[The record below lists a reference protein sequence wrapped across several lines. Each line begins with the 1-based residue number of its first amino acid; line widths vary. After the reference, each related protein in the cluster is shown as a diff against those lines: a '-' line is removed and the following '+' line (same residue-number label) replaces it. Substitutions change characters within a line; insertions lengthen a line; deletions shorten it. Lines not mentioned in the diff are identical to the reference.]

1 MFIFV
6 SPFKKYLLCDRR
18 NNTDHHYPT
27 IMALIEIENKD
38 QFSELT
44 SASNKLIALYFHT
57 PWASP
62 CIQMNKVISTLAD
75 SAQYSNVS
83 FLSINA
89 DNFPEI
95 SDLFDITAVP
105 YFVIIKD
112 GTILKELT
120 GADPKEFINA
130 IDQFNGQSLDQS
142 STNQLAS
149 SATVESTSTSV
160 EETPE
165 QLNARLQKLTTA
177 APIMLFMKGTPSAPQ
192 CGFSRQMVAIL
203 REHQVRFGFFDILK
217 DDSVRQGLKTY
228 SDWPTF
234 PQLYIGGVFQGG
246 LDIIKENLSEDYLFF
261 EHALEESNSSK

>member
-1 MFIFV
+1 MV
-6 SPFKKYLLCDRR
+6 LV
-18 NNTDHHYPT
+18 
-27 IMALIEIENKD
+27 EISDKD

-44 SASNKLIALYFHT
+44 SVKDKLIALYFHT

-75 SAQYSNVS
+75 SDQYKSTT
-83 FLSINA
+83 FLAINA
-89 DNFPEI
+89 DSFPEI

-105 YFVIIKD
+105 YFVLIKN

-120 GADPKEFINA
+120 GADPKEFVSA
-130 IDQFNGQSLDQS
+130 LDTFGDS
-142 STNQLAS
+142 SQAATAS
-149 SATVESTSTSV
+149 SNADPTATVSTATPAPAPTIQQ

-165 QLNARLQKLTTA
+165 QLNARLEKLTTA

-217 DDSVRQGLKTY
+217 DDSVRQGLKAF

-246 LDIIKENLSEDYLFF
+246 LDIIKENLSDDDLFF
-261 EHALEESNSSK
+261 EHALEEANSSK

>member
-1 MFIFV
+1 MPL
-6 SPFKKYLLCDRR
+6 S
-18 NNTDHHYPT
+18 
-27 IMALIEIENKD
+27 EITSKD

-44 SASNKLIALYFHT
+44 SVNDKLIALYFHT

-75 SAQYSNVS
+75 SEQYQNTT

-89 DNFPEI
+89 DSFPEI

-105 YFVIIKD
+105 YFVLIKN

-120 GADPKEFINA
+120 GADPKEFVNTLE
-130 IDQFNGQSLDQS
+130 QFNVSAQPATSASTEQTTSQTATAAVS
-142 STNQLAS
+142 SS
-149 SATVESTSTSV
+149 SAIQQ

-165 QLNARLQKLTTA
+165 QLKARLEKLTTA

-217 DDSVRQGLKTY
+217 DDSVRQGLKAF

-246 LDIIKENLSEDYLFF
+246 LDIIKENLSEDDLFF
-261 EHALEESNSSK
+261 EHAIEEANAAK

>member
-1 MFIFV
+1 M
-6 SPFKKYLLCDRR
+6 
-18 NNTDHHYPT
+18 T
-27 IMALIEIENKD
+27 LIEISSKD

-44 SASNKLIALYFHT
+44 SVNDKLIALYFHT

-62 CIQMNKVISTLAD
+62 CIQMNKVMSTLAD
-75 SAQYSNVS
+75 STQYSSTS
-83 FLSINA
+83 FLAINA
-89 DNFPEI
+89 DSFPEI

-105 YFVIIKD
+105 YFVLIKN

-120 GADPKEFINA
+120 GADPKEFVAALDHFGQQEEQKEQTSAQSTAQKHSPAEITSAVPAA
-130 IDQFNGQSLDQS
+130 ITQ
-142 STNQLAS
+142 
-149 SATVESTSTSV
+149 

-165 QLNARLQKLTTA
+165 QLNARLEKLTTA

-217 DDSVRQGLKTY
+217 DDLVRQGLKAF

-246 LDIIKENLSEDYLFF
+246 LDIIKENLSEDDLFF
-261 EHALEESNSSK
+261 EHALEEANANV

>member
-1 MFIFV
+1 MV
-6 SPFKKYLLCDRR
+6 LV
-18 NNTDHHYPT
+18 
-27 IMALIEIENKD
+27 EIKDKD

-44 SASNKLIALYFHT
+44 SVKDKLIALYFHT

-75 SAQYSNVS
+75 SDQYKSTS
-83 FLSINA
+83 FLAINA
-89 DNFPEI
+89 DSFPEI

-105 YFVIIKD
+105 YFVLIKN
-112 GTILKELT
+112 GTIIKELT
-120 GADPKEFINA
+120 GADPKEFVNA
-130 IDQFNGQSLDQS
+130 LDTFGDNNNSNNDNSLQNQQQNNLS
-142 STNQLAS
+142 TQNQSTNTPSIQQ
-149 SATVESTSTSV
+149 

-165 QLNARLQKLTTA
+165 QLNARLEKLTTA

-217 DDSVRQGLKTY
+217 DDSVRQGLKTF

-246 LDIIKENLSEDYLFF
+246 LDIIKENLSEDELFF
-261 EHALEESNSSK
+261 EHALEEANNSK